1 MWTMLTHICL
11 LQDLTREHAQL
22 KRQLEAQENCAEAAA
37 NEDAGNLLAVIAER
51 DTAEINLK
59 VSKRFL

>member
-1 MWTMLTHICL
+1 MLTLVSC
-11 LQDLTREHAQL
+11 LQDLTRENAQL
-22 KRQLEAQENCAEAAA
+22 KRQLEAQEKCAEAAA

-59 VSKRFL
+59 VSKG